1 MQPLLDLDIAA
12 WDGAV
17 DADTRARAVD
27 ALEDG
32 RVVFFPHLAFPLA
45 AGELPLLDPAVSD
58 GKAKNVTWFPDK
70 RLLKGVAATAD
81 RAALAALLER
91 YAATARRF
99 VETLFPGYA
108 GALAWGPTTL
118 RPVEIAGRPAPSW
131 RRDDT
136 RLHTDAF
143 PSRPTGGTR
152 ILRVFSNV
160 DPAGTRRVWRV
171 GGRFEDFAAPRVG
184 AVRGL
189 VPGEA
194 AVLAALGI
202 TGGRRSLYDHLML
215 ALHDRMKSDPPIS
228 ATASPPRS
236 PSRPGRAGWCSP
248 IRCRTRRSPAGTRWS
263 RPSTCRC
270 RRSASRN
277 ARRSGSS
284 SASGAK
290 PWRHDRSTAGGGR
303 ARHRAANRSCRAS
316 AAAGRVE
323 PPDLGPGHRTRL

>member
-1 MQPLLDLDIAA
+1 MQPLLDLDVAA
-12 WDGAV
+12 WDGAI
-17 DADTRARAVD
+17 DADLQARAVD

-32 RVVFFPHLAFPLA
+32 RVVFFPRLPFPLGA
-45 AGELPLLDPAVSD
+45 DELRLLDPAISD

-70 RLLKGVAATAD
+70 KLLKGVAETAD

-91 YAATARRF
+91 YAATTRRF
-99 VETLFPGYA
+99 VAALLPDYA

-171 GGRFEDFAAPRVG
+171 GGRFEDFAAPRVRG
-184 AVRGL
+184 VRGL
-189 VPGEA
+189 MPGEA
-194 AVLAALGI
+194 ALLAALGI

-215 ALHDRMKSDPPIS
+215 ALHDRMKSDAAYQRDGIAAEIAFPTGSSWMVFTDQVPHAAI
-228 ATASPPRS
+228 
-236 PSRPGRAGWCSP
+236 AG
-248 IRCRTRRSPAGTRWS
+248 
-263 RPSTCRC
+263 
-270 RRSASRN
+270 RN
-277 ARRSGSS
+277 ALEQTFHLPV
-284 SASGAK
+284 SAQRY
-290 PWRHDRSTAGGGR
+290 PER
-303 ARHRAANRSCRAS
+303 APL
-316 AAAGRVE
+316 RVLE
-323 PPDLGPGHRTRL
+323 RLRGETLAP

>member
-1 MQPLLDLDIAA
+1 MQPLLDLDVAV
-12 WDGAV
+12 WDGAI
-17 DADTRARAVD
+17 DADIQARAVD

-32 RVVFFPHLAFPLA
+32 RVVFFPHLPFPLDA
-45 AGELPLLDPAVSD
+45 DELRLLDPAVSD
-58 GKAKNVTWFPDK
+58 GKAKNVTWFSDRK
-70 RLLKGVAATAD
+70 LLKGMAETAD
-81 RAALAALLER
+81 RAALTTLLER

-171 GGRFEDFAAPRVG
+171 GGRFEEFAAPRVRE
-184 AVRGL
+184 VRGL
-189 VPGEA
+189 MPGEA
-194 AVLAALGI
+194 ALLAALGI

-215 ALHDRMKSDPPIS
+215 ALHDRMKADAAYQRDGIAAEIAFPPGTSWMVFTDQVPHAAI
-228 ATASPPRS
+228 
-236 PSRPGRAGWCSP
+236 AG
-248 IRCRTRRSPAGTRWS
+248 
-263 RPSTCRC
+263 
-270 RRSASRN
+270 RN
-277 ARRSGSS
+277 ALEQTFHLPV
-284 SASGAK
+284 SAQ
-290 PWRHDRSTAGGGR
+290 RHPER
-303 ARHRAANRSCRAS
+303 APL
-316 AAAGRVE
+316 RVLE
-323 PPDLGPGHRTRL
+323 RLRGERLAP

>member
-12 WDGAV
+12 WDGSV

-58 GKAKNVTWFPDK
+58 GKAKNVTWFPDRK
-70 RLLKGVAATAD
+70 LLKGMAATAD
-81 RAALAALLER
+81 RAALTALLER

-99 VETLFPGYA
+99 VETLFPDYA

-160 DPAGTRRVWRV
+160 DPEGTRRVWRV

-215 ALHDRMKSDPPIS
+215 ALHDRMKSDPAYQRDGVAAEIAFPTGTSWMVFTDQVPHAAI
-228 ATASPPRS
+228 
-236 PSRPGRAGWCSP
+236 AG
-248 IRCRTRRSPAGTRWS
+248 
-263 RPSTCRC
+263 
-270 RRSASRN
+270 RN
-277 ARRSGSS
+277 ALEQTFHLPV
-284 SASGAK
+284 SAQRF
-290 PWRHDRSTAGGGR
+290 PER
-303 ARHRAANRSCRAS
+303 APL
-316 AAAGRVE
+316 RVLE
-323 PPDLGPGHRTRL
+323 RLRGETLAP